1 MGEVGEWKGWEG
13 WVGVWVGEVGW
24 REVDWRGGWVGEVGE
39 GKGLVS
45 GLEREV
51 GGRGGWVSE
60 VGYMTGLK
68 ISHVYKLTLGSILH
82 SEVSC

>member
-1 MGEVGEWKGWEG
+1 MGGVGG
-13 WVGVWVGEVGW
+13 WVGLVGEVGG
-24 REVDWRGGWVGEVGE
+24 RG
-39 GKGLVS
+39 
-45 GLEREV
+45 

-68 ISHVYKLTLGSILH
+68 ISPVYKLTLGSILH